1 MRYIIGDI
9 HSEITKLESLLP
21 VIEKSDKFPQLIFI
35 GDYIDKGEDAKAT
48 LDFLVKINEK
58 YRCIF
63 ILGNHEY
70 CWRQASEFEG
80 YLLSYGG
87 KQTMA
92 SFGTSSVEDTQKL
105 IYEEY
110 SGFLNSLVDYVI
122 IDNYFIAHSGIP
134 PEHYL
139 TSNLEEIDSVD
150 YLFNRYPFI
159 NHQALFQNKYKV
171 IFGHTSFFSPYV
183 DPFKIGIDTG
193 ACYLKDQPLTAFRIE
208 GKMFLNSK
216 SEFYALEDIND
227 RQCAN
232 IIRSKPFRTDA

>member
-9 HSEITKLESLLP
+9 HSEITKLASLVQ
-21 VIEKSDKFPQLIFI
+21 VIEKSDKFPELIFI

-48 LDFLVKINEK
+48 LDFLVQINEK
-58 YRCIF
+58 YQCIF

-70 CWRQASEFEG
+70 CWRQASEFDN
-80 YLLSYGG
+80 YLLTYGG

-92 SFGTSSVEDTQKL
+92 SFKTSNVKDTQKL
-105 IYEEY
+105 LYEEY
-110 SGFLNSLVDYVI
+110 GEFLNSLVDYVI

-134 PEHYL
+134 PEHYH
-139 TSNLEEIDSVD
+139 TSNLGEIDSVA

-159 NHQALFQNKYKV
+159 KQQAFFQNKYKV

-208 GKMFLNSK
+208 GKMFLNSI
-216 SEFYALEDIND
+216 SETYALEEINN

-232 IIRSKPFRTDA
+232 IIRSKPYRTDA